1 MGHVPA
7 HVMYICI
14 FNDLM
19 HHSLVI
25 NNARGLMPFIKRR
38 SSNIKQDL
46 VNPAVESNWKRL
58 RGKREISVVRAWR
71 RGKTPASEFI
81 NQTEWIGHERAN

>member
-19 HHSLVI
+19 HHSLFI
-25 NNARGLMPFIKRR
+25 NNARGLMPFIKRC

-46 VNPAVESNWKRL
+46 VTPAVESNSKRL
-58 RGKREISVVRAWR
+58 RGKEGNKCGLGAAGR
-71 RGKTPASEFI
+71 KNTSE
-81 NQTEWIGHERAN
+81 